1 MPGLPTLHP
10 MSTDLL
16 FERAARFGA
25 RTAIVDP
32 TGAYSYH
39 TLAARTDAV
48 AAGLVERGVRPGD
61 RVAYLIEPGF
71 DHVAVQWGIWRAG
84 AIAVPLAT
92 SHPERELAHVLD
104 DATPS
109 AVVAGRGEYLDR
121 VAGLAGER
129 RIPVSTPGDLQ
140 PDDIPTLPQVRA
152 EHPALVIYTSGTT
165 GRPKGVVTT
174 HANLRAQITT
184 LVAAWEWR
192 DTDRSLHVL
201 PLHHIHG
208 VINALSSALWCG
220 AAVEFLTPFDALQ
233 AWARLGSG
241 EITFFTAVPTVYTR
255 LIGAWDASDPALRR
269 HWRRGLDRVRV
280 MCSGSAAL
288 PVSTLEH
295 WETMTGHR
303 LLERYGMTEIGMALG
318 NPLHGQRRAGTVGV
332 PFPDVALRLVDEAGH
347 VVPDGVVGEIEVQSA
362 QVFHE
367 YWQRPEETA
376 KAFRDGWF
384 ITGDVGIREEGYY
397 RLLGR
402 RSVDIIK
409 SAGYKLSALEI
420 EEAIREHPEVADC
433 AVVGLEDADLGEK
446 VAALIVCRGSAS
458 VEPDPFRTWLKTRM
472 AAYKVPRIIAFADEL
487 PRNAMGKVTKTAVR
501 DALRS

>member
-1 MPGLPTLHP
+1 
-10 MSTDLL
+10 MSSDLL
-16 FERAARFGA
+16 FERAAQFGP
-25 RTAIVDP
+25 RTAVVDA
-32 TGAYSYH
+32 TGAHSYN

-48 AAGLVERGVRPGD
+48 AAGLIERGVGPGD
-61 RVAYLIEPGF
+61 RVAYLVEPGF

-109 AVVAGRGEYLDR
+109 VIVAGEGECSGRL
-121 VAGLAGER
+121 AGLARER
-129 RIPVSTPGDLQ
+129 GIPTATPGSLQ
-140 PDDIPTLPQVRA
+140 PGDTPPLPQVRSDD
-152 EHPALVIYTSGTT
+152 PALVIYTSGTT

-174 HANLRAQITT
+174 HGNLRAQTTT

-192 DTDRSLHVL
+192 ETDRSLHVL

-208 VINALSSALWCG
+208 VINALASALWCG
-220 AAVEFLTPFDALQ
+220 ATVEFLTPFDALRT
-233 AWARLGSG
+233 WDRLGSG
-241 EITFFTAVPTVYTR
+241 EITFFTAVPTIYTR
-255 LIGAWDASDPALRR
+255 LIGAWEASDPAIQRQ
-269 HWRRGLDRVRV
+269 WRRGLDRVRV

-295 WETMTGHR
+295 WEAMTGHR

-318 NPLHGQRRAGTVGV
+318 NPLHGNRRAGTVGV
-332 PFPDVALRLVDEAGH
+332 PFPDVALRLVDESGQ
-347 VVPDGVVGEIEVQSA
+347 VVPDGAVGEIEVQSA
-362 QVFHE
+362 QVFRE
-367 YWQRPEETA
+367 YWQRPDETA

-384 ITGDVGIREEGYY
+384 VTGDVATREDGYY

-420 EEAIREHPEVADC
+420 EEAIREHPDVADC
-433 AVVGLEDADLGEK
+433 AVVGLDDADLGEK
-446 VAALIVCRGSAS
+446 VAALIVSRQS
-458 VEPDPFRTWLKTRM
+458 VSIDLDPLRLWLKSRL

-487 PRNAMGKVTKTAVR
+487 PRNAMGKVTKSAVR